1 MDMVVKRTEVWMV
14 QLNPTLGSE
23 IKKSRPCVIISPDEV
38 NKYLNTVTIAPLT
51 STSKPYPSRVNC
63 TFDRKKGQV
72 AIDQIRSVDK
82 ERLKK
87 KLGVMDKHTVEAIF
101 NLLQEYFKY

>member
-1 MDMVVKRTEVWMV
+1 MEVKRTEVWMV

-38 NKYLNTVTIAPLT
+38 NRYLQTVTIAPLT
-51 STSKPYPSRVNC
+51 STIKTYPTRVNC
-63 TFDRKKGQV
+63 TFNRKKGQV
-72 AIDQIRSVDK
+72 AIDQIRSIDK

-87 KLGVMDKHTVEAIF
+87 KLGILDKHAIAAIF
-101 NLLQEYFKY
+101 SCIQEYFKY

>member
-23 IKKSRPCVIISPDEV
+23 IKKSRPCVIISPDEA
-38 NKYLNTVTIAPLT
+38 NRYLNTVTIAPLT
-51 STSKPYPSRVNC
+51 STIKSYPSRVNC

-101 NLLQEYFKY
+101 SLLQEYFKY

>member
-51 STSKPYPSRVNC
+51 SAIMPYPSRVNC

-87 KLGVMDKHTVEAIF
+87 KLGVMDKHTVEVIF
-101 NLLQEYFKY
+101 SLLQEYFKY